1 MWGIYIE
8 RGMMEYSLK
17 FPSIVAS
24 IFLKIKTHKKCKWEW
39 KKKVQTPKSN
49 ELFYY
54 QSPRIKT
61 VGGDF
66 L

>member
-1 MWGIYIE
+1 M
-8 RGMMEYSLK
+8 GME
-17 FPSIVAS
+17 
-24 IFLKIKTHKKCKWEW
+24 
-39 KKKVQTPKSN
+39 KKVQTPKSN